1 MGKVKYEEGKKRKEK
16 RKAIIIVSI
25 LVLSF
30 VAAGIFAG
38 LTLTNDAAAKDV
50 PELKANEVEIVN
62 DDGKVEVV
70 EKDSKEAEEYE
81 EAVKTGERDAVN
93 TVKKAETTKSTSTA
107 KKTTDKSSRSSATDK
122 SKDKNTN
129 SSTKKEESSNNKN
142 DNKNDNKDSTASK
155 HTHNWTAVYKEV
167 DKGYYKTV
175 TKREA
180 YDRCT
185 LCGADITGNTSAHLK
200 QHALAGE
207 SASRDIGYR
216 YYDVQEWVPNVE
228 KVVDYYKCSCGATK

>member
-1 MGKVKYEEGKKRKEK
+1 LGTIDRNINNKVKK
-16 RKAIIIVSI
+16 IVIVVTI
-25 LVLSF
+25 LAVCF
-30 VAAGIFAG
+30 IAAGVFAG
-38 LTLTNDAAAKDV
+38 LTLTNDADAKDV

-62 DDGKVEVV
+62 DDGEVEVV

-93 TVKKAETTKSTSTA
+93 TVKKTETTKSTSTA
-107 KKTTDKSSRSSATDK
+107 KKTTDKSSSSSTSDK

-129 SSTKKEESSNNKN
+129 SSTKKEDSSNNKN
-142 DNKNDNKDSTASK
+142 DNKNDNKDSTTSK

-180 YDRCT
+180 YTCCNC
-185 LCGADITGNTSAHLK
+185 CGADITGNTSAHLEA
-200 QHALAGE
+200 HIMAGE
-207 SASRDIGYR
+207 SPASRRTEYR